1 MTRAKICGITRSDD
15 LAAAVDAGA
24 DAVGVISG
32 VSVQTP
38 REISVE
44 RASDLLGELPPFVTG
59 VLVTMPES
67 VGAAVAGWQAVGAD
81 AVQVYDATASALA
94 AIAGRVDA
102 DVIAAVDV
110 DDDVAAYAG
119 PADAVL
125 VDTTRDGGGGTGET
139 HDWERTRELTG
150 ELDVPIVLA
159 GGLAPANVGEAV
171 RTVDPFGVDV
181 ASGVECEGGIKD
193 HEAVRA
199 FLRETRRATR

>member
-24 DAVGVISG
+24 AAVGVISG
-32 VSVQTP
+32 VSVETP
-38 REISVE
+38 REIPRE
-44 RASDLLGELPPFVTG
+44 RARDLVGDVPPFVTS
-59 VLVTMPES
+59 VLVMMPAS
-67 VGAAVAGWQAVGAD
+67 VEAAVASQRAVAAD
-81 AVQVYDATASALA
+81 AVQVYDVTVAALA
-94 AIAGRVDA
+94 AIAERVDA

-110 DDDVAAYAG
+110 DDDVASYAG

-139 HDWERTRELTG
+139 HDWERTRELSRD
-150 ELDVPIVLA
+150 LDVPVVLA

-181 ASGVECEGGIKD
+181 ASGVERAGGIKD

-199 FLRETRRATR
+199 FLRETRRAR